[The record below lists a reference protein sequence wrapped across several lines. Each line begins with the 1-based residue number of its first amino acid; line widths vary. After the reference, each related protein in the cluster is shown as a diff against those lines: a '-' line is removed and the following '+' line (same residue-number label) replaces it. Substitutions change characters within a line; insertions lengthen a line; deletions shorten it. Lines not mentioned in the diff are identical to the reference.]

1 MEPSSSSRGSTRMLG
16 RVRGSSSVNAARLFP
31 LPAGFFPR
39 VERSADENRALEAQ
53 AARLR
58 DAAVRTAKWSMSYE
72 DGSSGWKLSSSKKH
86 FRDTGIRTYCKKTN
100 DVEFKCLG
108 KVGMTLA
115 RTMDAIYSD
124 NSLDFRSNA
133 TFLLENC
140 LDAAVLHVAVRRDEL
155 EPHNY
160 VGINWVASRSSGLFA
175 KHRDICFLRSTG
187 TTLDSDKK
195 EIGYCVMH
203 SVDVKEC
210 ASLEASHGLVRT
222 YVSGV
227 FLFKQHVDGR
237 STDVMW
243 LGSYKMAA
251 ASGSSSSHSSA
262 SKLVSMA
269 HETFTSYVTNLNK
282 YMEAKFMAHQM
293 METSRVAS
301 ALKGGARK
309 YCYMCNKRFTL
320 IRPRHT
326 CGLCSEDVCKDC
338 CTSSR
343 AKSFDCDK
351 FTSSTPASSN
361 GDAASSVT
369 THFCKRCVHS
379 ARKELLN
386 QPSSSTPSFFS
397 TTHNIFLDFE
407 TSDAT
412 DDCCDRLSALSSN
425 DSVRSLQKIL
435 SERSMKKL
443 SNPSRSAPSS
453 ASKVSSDGA
462 TTSTTSSASAS
473 SSSVPSYLGDF
484 SSSHVPFSPL
494 SIRTQ
499 RERGRSRLETDPSE
513 SYDVY
518 DYGEDDDDVEDA
530 EVEPIDTTT
539 NQNSNV
545 RNSSHS
551 FNAYPADRR
560 SSYENRDVDLAT
572 RLREMSAKA
581 QELLD
586 VTRRNSTLMSDTSSA
601 PRTSELLPFQQLDQS
616 IAEQADLLNVIGLVS
631 TGRVYMENESGG
643 VRMSESSDMSDSERF
658 EVLT

>member
-1 MEPSSSSRGSTRMLG
+1 MEPSSSRGSLMLG
-16 RVRGSSSVNAARLFP
+16 RVRGTSAAHTARLLP
-31 LPAGFFPR
+31 LPAGFFAHI
-39 VERSADENRALEAQ
+39 ERSAAENRALADEAT
-53 AARLR
+53 RLR
-58 DAAVRTAKWSMSYE
+58 AAAVRTAKWSMSYE

-86 FRDTGIRTYCKKTN
+86 FRDTGIRTYCKKQPAAA
-100 DVEFKCLG
+100 DGVEFKCLG
-108 KVGMTLA
+108 KVGMVLA
-115 RTMDAIYSD
+115 RTMDAVYSD
-124 NSLDFRSNA
+124 SSLDFRSNA

-140 LDAAVLHVAVRRDEL
+140 LDAAVLHVAARRDEL

-160 VGINWVASRSSGLFA
+160 VGINWLALRSPGLFA

-187 TTLDSDKK
+187 TMLDSDKN

-203 SVDVKEC
+203 SLDVKEC

-222 YVSGV
+222 HVSGV
-227 FLFKQHVDGR
+227 FLFKQHADGR

-243 LGSYKMAA
+243 LGSSKMGAA
-251 ASGSSSSHSSA
+251 ASHSSA
-262 SKLVSMA
+262 SKLVAMV

-282 YMEAKFMAHQM
+282 YVEAKFMAHQM
-293 METSRVAS
+293 METSRVTS
-301 ALKGGARK
+301 VSKKSSPRK

-320 IRPRHT
+320 IRPRHA
-326 CGLCSEDVCKDC
+326 CGLCGEEVCKDC
-338 CTSSR
+338 GTSSR

-351 FTSSTPASSN
+351 FASSTPKSGK
-361 GDAASSVT
+361 GDAAPSVT

-443 SNPSRSAPSS
+443 SNPSRSS
-453 ASKVSSDGA
+453 ASKASSDGA
-462 TTSTTSSASAS
+462 TASTISSSASAS
-473 SSSVPSYLGDF
+473 SSSVPSYSGDF

-494 SIRTQ
+494 SIRAQ
-499 RERGRSRLETDPSE
+499 RERRRSRLETDPSE

-518 DYGEDDDDVEDA
+518 DYGEDDDDEDA
-530 EVEPIDTTT
+530 EVEPIDT
-539 NQNSNV
+539 NQNNV
-545 RNSSHS
+545 RHSSHS

-616 IAEQADLLNVIGLVS
+616 IAEQADLLNVIGFVS

-643 VRMSESSDMSDSERF
+643 VRVSESSDLSDSERF